1 MYKRQ
6 ALAVTVSVVLALS
19 MIPLVNATQIR
30 RADVFA
36 TAKENFAGV
45 EFLAQRV
52 TTIDYSNGGRVKD
65 ILSNVNERYVFKAD
79 DSTPGIDVLKQKIN
93 EALLAINSPAKVAE
107 VRELTYRVAL
117 HDDRGTKAVLE
128 QSINLKVKI
137 TNIIIQEALYQQ
149 PAIIDLNWRGFKVEG
164 QVPITFN
171 TDGEQITMDINSI
184 KGYFDARFP
193 EVSSI
198 LSKDSNI
205 ARILNDPLINF
216 ERIKELPITQ
226 WHKLTNALQS
236 MAEAEKW
243 GVKEPAPAVTV
254 VSAGESSIREG
265 AHKERVLTA
274 NATIDGSTYKIEA
287 VDPPISASLDIY
299 YWAEP
304 ITDNHGDAA
313 RVYLQEPQG
322 QLQQSS
328 TGNFPLM
335 VLLAFAGMMGAIAGF
350 VIWRANKK

>member
-6 ALAVTVSVVLALS
+6 ILAVTVSVVLALS
-19 MIPLVNATQIR
+19 VLPLVSAAQIR
-30 RADVFA
+30 RADIF
-36 TAKENFAGV
+36 TNEDFAGV

-52 TTIDYSNGGRVKD
+52 TTIDYSNGGRIKD
-65 ILSNVNERYVFKAD
+65 ILSNVNERYVFKAN
-79 DSTPGIDVLKQKIN
+79 DSTPGIDLLKQKIN
-93 EALLAINSPAKVAE
+93 ENLAAINSPTE
-107 VRELTYRVAL
+107 VTEIRELTYTVGL
-117 HDDRGTKAVLE
+117 QDDRGAKAVLE
-128 QSINLKVKI
+128 QSINLNVRI
-137 TNIIIQEALYQQ
+137 ENIVIQEAVYQQ
-149 PAIIDLNWRGFKVEG
+149 PAVIDLNWRGFKVNGE
-164 QVPITFN
+164 VPITFT

-184 KGYFDARFP
+184 KGYLDARFP
-193 EVSSI
+193 EVASI
-198 LSKDSNI
+198 LSKDSSIANI
-205 ARILNDPLINF
+205 INDPLINF
-216 ERIKELPITQ
+216 EKIKELPITQ
-226 WHKLTNALQS
+226 WHKLINALQS
-236 MAEAEKW
+236 MAEAERW

-265 AHKERVLTA
+265 AHKERVLATS
-274 NATIDGSTYKIEA
+274 ATIDGSTYKIEA
-287 VDPPISASLDIY
+287 IDPPISATLDIY

-304 ITDNHGDAA
+304 ITDSHGDAA

>member
-1 MYKRQ
+1 MYKLK
-6 ALAVTVSVVLALS
+6 ALAATVSVVLVLS
-19 MIPLVNATQIR
+19 MIPLVDAAQIR
-30 RADVFA
+30 RAEVFA
-36 TAKENFAGV
+36 NENFAGV

-65 ILSNVNERYVFKAD
+65 ILSNVNEIYVFKAG
-79 DSTPGIDVLKQKIN
+79 DSTPGIDVLKQRIN
-93 EALLAINSPAKVAE
+93 EALLAVNSPAKVAE

-117 HDDRGTKAVLE
+117 HDDRGTKAILE
-128 QSINLKVKI
+128 QSVNLKVKI
-137 TNIIIQEALYQQ
+137 TNIVMQEAVYQQ

-171 TDGEQITMDINSI
+171 TDGGQITMDINSV
-184 KGYFDARFP
+184 KGYLDARFP

-205 ARILNDPLINF
+205 ANILNDPLINF

-226 WHKLTNALQS
+226 WHKLINANAS
-236 MAEAEKW
+236 MAEASRW
-243 GVKEPAPAVTV
+243 GVNEPAPAVTV
-254 VSAGESSIREG
+254 VSAGEGSIREG
-265 AHKERVLTA
+265 AHKERVLTV

-335 VLLAFAGMMGAIAGF
+335 VLLTFAGMMGAIAGF